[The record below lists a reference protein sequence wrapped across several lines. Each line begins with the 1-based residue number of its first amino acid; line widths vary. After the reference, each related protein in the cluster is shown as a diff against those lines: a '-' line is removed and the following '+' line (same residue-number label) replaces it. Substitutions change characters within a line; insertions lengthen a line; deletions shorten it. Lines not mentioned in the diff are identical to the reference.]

1 MASPVID
8 KEGELRK
15 RGGRMLR
22 WSHRYFVL
30 SGPKLSYKLRAD
42 SANFRDDFDLSPGCI
57 VTDISE
63 EMVGTIKGK
72 KIYVFWVVW
81 PHDKHQK
88 NPDHPELQSL
98 TIPEESDDEEDT
110 KEQNKDNKLASQKT
124 KHLKG
129 VIKNELNQQK
139 VQQQKVEEQ
148 IERHHIHDKNVN
160 TGAKVAAVAAGGVVI
175 GVFTG
180 KIMYTFSIYYLVV
193 GIMQYM

>member
-1 MASPVID
+1 MSTEIIIN
-8 KEGELRK
+8 KEGEMRK
-15 RGGRMLR
+15 RGGRLLR
-22 WSHRYFVL
+22 WSSRYFIL

-42 SANFRDDFDLSPGCI
+42 STTYRDDFDLSPGCI

-72 KIYVFWVVW
+72 KIYLFWIVW

-88 NPDHPELQSL
+88 VSEHQHQEQQSL

-110 KEQNKDNKLASQKT
+110 NEQKESKFNSQKS

-129 VIKNELNQQK
+129 IIQNELNQQK
-139 VQQQKVEEQ
+139 VKQQKVEEQ
-148 IERHHIHDKNVN
+148 IERHQIHDKNVH
-160 TGAKVAAVAAGGVVI
+160 TGAKVAAVAAGGVVV

-180 KIMYTFSIYYLVV
+180 KVYMIVVIFHCIY
-193 GIMQYM
+193 I